1 VVFTDGKN
9 DDDDGLSLQ
18 QLQTQLRE
26 QVDPERQVLILAVGY
41 GPEADFEAL
50 NAITTVTDGKL
61 YQLQRPEDI
70 RNVFVDVQTG
80 GVG

>member
-1 VVFTDGKN
+1 
-9 DDDDGLSLQ
+9 
-18 QLQTQLRE
+18 
-26 QVDPERQVLILAVGY
+26 
-41 GPEADFEAL
+41 L

-70 RNVFVDVQTG
+70 RNVFIDVQTG